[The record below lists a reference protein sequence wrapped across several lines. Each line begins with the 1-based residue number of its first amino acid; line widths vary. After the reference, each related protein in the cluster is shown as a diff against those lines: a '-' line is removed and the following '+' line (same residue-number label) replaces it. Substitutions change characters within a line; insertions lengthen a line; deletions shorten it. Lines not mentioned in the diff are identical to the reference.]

1 MPDFGIFRGF
11 NDKLF
16 GDKLYAG
23 QLPTQLGLIGSEN
36 FGFIGLLDDYPNA
49 AAAYSLRK
57 LRIAY
62 TGSAIRV
69 RRASDNTEQNI
80 GFVDN
85 VLDTSSLTSFC
96 SGTNGFVTTWY
107 DQSVNGYDA
116 TQSTAANQPQIVSG
130 GSVILENGKP
140 TIDHTSTQELKISAD
155 LNLLKIYSMFGVV
168 KFDSYQK
175 EIFGSV
181 TPGVQGSYG
190 IYQDV
195 NISYHAASSAFG
207 FSNVGFGLNFAL
219 LSIYRNNTQSISM
232 YKNTSIL
239 GASFNIINNNNFI
252 FRSLSGEGNPVN
264 LDGKLSEAIIYA
276 TNEFSNQTGL
286 ENNIKTYY
294 GL

>member
-1 MPDFGIFRGF
+1 MPITGYSNTISVTT
-11 NDKLF
+11 LAPS
-16 GDKLYAG
+16 L
-23 QLPTQLGLIGSEN
+23 
-36 FGFIGLLDDYPNA
+36 LLDLYPSA

-57 LRIAY
+57 LRSAY
-62 TGSAIRV
+62 SGSAIRV
-69 RRASDNTEQNI
+69 RRSSDNTEQDI
-80 GFVDN
+80 GFSN
-85 VLDTSSLTSFC
+85 NQLDTSSLTTFC
-96 SGTNGFVTTWY
+96 SGTNGFVKTWY
-107 DQSVNGYDA
+107 DQSGNARHA
-116 TQSTAANQPQIVSG
+116 TQTTAANQPQIVSG
-130 GSVILENGKP
+130 GSVIIENGNP
-140 TIDHTSTQELKISAD
+140 TIDHTSSQELKISAD

-175 EIFGSV
+175 EIFGSL
-181 TPGVQGSYG
+181 TPGVQASYG

-195 NISYHAASSAFG
+195 NIVYHTAGSSFG
-207 FSNVGFGLNFAL
+207 SSNAGFGLNFAL
-219 LSIYRNNTQSISM
+219 LSIYRNNTQSISV

-239 GASFNIINNNNFI
+239 GASFNINNNNNFI